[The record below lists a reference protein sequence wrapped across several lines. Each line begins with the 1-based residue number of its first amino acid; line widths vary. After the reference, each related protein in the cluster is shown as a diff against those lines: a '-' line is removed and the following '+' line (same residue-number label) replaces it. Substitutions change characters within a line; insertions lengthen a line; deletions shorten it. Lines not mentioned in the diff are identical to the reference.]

1 MNAKIMIEAVM
12 AALGCAV
19 LTTASMAE
27 TATTYQLANGQ
38 TVGEFEMFQ
47 ECADCPEMIVMP
59 LGSFMMEAIP
69 GESRNPF
76 DIYGPDATG
85 TVRGPD
91 EINIIPSEHPRHQ
104 VVMDIPYAMARNELT
119 YAEWMISVDAGAC
132 SHSPDINVRI
142 PQDYVAIGLDHP
154 VINVSYLDI
163 LEYVAWLNAQ
173 IGDDVY
179 RLPTEAEW
187 EYAARAGTTT
197 RFAQGDDLTSDQANF
212 SGRETEHVRRGQSM
226 PYLANRYVPVA
237 VEELDA
243 ANPWGLR
250 HMSGNV
256 SEYTLS
262 CWSDEHLGLSTDSAY
277 LADALEQTDC
287 ERRVAKGGAHNG
299 AMDNL
304 RPARRVRPENE
315 TRRDFFGFR
324 LIRTFNE
331 EG

>member
-1 MNAKIMIEAVM
+1 MNATIKTILF
-12 AALGCAV
+12 ALGCVFAA
-19 LTTASMAE
+19 TTSIAE
-27 TATTYQLANGQ
+27 TAPTYQLTDGQ
-38 TVGEFEMFQ
+38 TVGELEMFQ

-59 LGSFMMEAIP
+59 LGSFMMGAIL

-119 YAEWMISVDAGAC
+119 YAEWMICVDAGGC
-132 SHSPDINVRI
+132 SHSPDINVLTR
-142 PQDYVAIGLDHP
+142 QGYVVIGPDHP

-173 IGDDVY
+173 VGDDVY

-212 SGRETEHVRRGQSM
+212 SGRATEHLRRGQSM
-226 PYLANRYVPVA
+226 PYLANQNAPIPVG
-237 VEELDA
+237 ELDA
-243 ANPWGLR
+243 ANTWGLR

-256 SEYTLS
+256 REYTLS
-262 CWSDEHLGLSTDSAY
+262 CWSDEHLGLSSDSAY
-277 LADALEQTDC
+277 LADALGQTDC

-299 AMDNL
+299 AMDSL
-304 RPARRVRPENE
+304 RLARRVRPENT

-324 LIRTFNE
+324 LIRTFDT
-331 EG
+331 G